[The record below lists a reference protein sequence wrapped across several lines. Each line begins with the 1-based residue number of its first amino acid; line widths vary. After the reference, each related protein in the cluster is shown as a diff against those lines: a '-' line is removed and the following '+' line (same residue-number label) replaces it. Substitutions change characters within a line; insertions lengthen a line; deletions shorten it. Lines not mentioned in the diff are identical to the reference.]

1 MRVLHETTQELANW
15 QYYFAIAVF
24 LITYAIII
32 SEKINRAVIALL
44 GAALMVIMG
53 SLIYTTPLRNILNG
67 DDYTTHRYD
76 DFGEHYE

>member
-1 MRVLHETTQELANW
+1 MKGDEILHETTQELANW

-44 GAALMVIMG
+44 GAAFMVIVG
-53 SLIYTTPLRNILNG
+53 SSIYITPLRNILNG
-67 DDYTTHRYD
+67 ERLRYSSV
-76 DFGEHYE
+76 

>member
-44 GAALMVIMG
+44 GAALMYYGVVDLHNAFTKHIEWG
-53 SLIYTTPLRNILNG
+53 RL
-67 DDYTTHRYD
+67 
-76 DFGEHYE
+76 HYSSV

>member
-1 MRVLHETTQELANW
+1 MRFLHETTQELANW

-44 GAALMVIMG
+44 GA
-53 SLIYTTPLRNILNG
+53 S
-67 DDYTTHRYD
+67 THGNCGGRR
-76 DFGEHYE
+76 FT